1 MSRASH
7 SGYDRHITI
16 FSPEGKLFQLEYA
29 LKAVKNCNL
38 TGLAI
43 KDDSA
48 IAVVAQ
54 KKLPAQQG
62 NQDVLLDTSSVTSLY
77 HITDEIF
84 ALLVGL
90 PGDCLSILYKARQ
103 VALDYSYKYGI
114 NIPASVLCQKL
125 SDINQVYTQHAYMRL
140 HACTGLILS
149 IEPDVGPKIYKFDSS
164 GWFAGYK
171 ACGIGA
177 KEQESE
183 NALEKTLKRR
193 EAVSLQDA
201 MKSNLHVNTEVHQ
214 LSQGQETKVTIEA
227 LKCMIDIDAFTK
239 GLGASSIEVAVASK
253 DNPFF
258 RQLSEEEI
266 ETYLTHITESD

>member
-1 MSRASH
+1 MSRASQ

-38 TGLAI
+38 TGLAV

-62 NQDVLLDTSSVTSLY
+62 NQDVLLDSSTVTSLY
-77 HITDEIF
+77 HITDELYC
-84 ALLVGL
+84 LLIGL
-90 PGDCLSILYKARQ
+90 PGDCLSILYKARE
-103 VALDYSYKYGI
+103 VAFEYAYKYGT
-114 NIPASVLCQKL
+114 NIPASVLSQHI
-125 SDINQVYTQHAYMRL
+125 SDVNQVYTQHAYMRL

-149 IEPDVGPKIYKFDSS
+149 IEPDVGPRIYKFDSS

-183 NALEKTLKRR
+183 NALEKALKKRDI
-193 EAVSLQDA
+193 VSLQEA
-201 MKSNLHVNTEVHQ
+201 VKSNLHVNTEVHQ
-214 LSQGQETKVTIEA
+214 LAHGPETKVTLEA
-227 LKCMIDIDAFTK
+227 LKCMIEIEAFSK
-239 GLGASSIEVAVASK
+239 GLGASSIEVAVATK
-253 DNPFF
+253 DNPTF

-266 ETYLTHITESD
+266 ETYLTHIAESD

>member
-114 NIPASVLCQKL
+114 NIPASVLCQKI
-125 SDINQVYTQHAYMRL
+125 SDLNQVYTQHAYMRL

-193 EAVSLQDA
+193 EAMSLQDA

-227 LKCMIDIDAFTK
+227 LRCMIDIDAFTK

>member
-1 MSRASH
+1 MSRASQ

-38 TGLAI
+38 TGLAV

-62 NQDVLLDTSSVTSLY
+62 NQDVLLDSSTVTSLY
-77 HITDEIF
+77 HITDELYC
-84 ALLVGL
+84 LLIGL

-103 VALDYSYKYGI
+103 VAFEYSYKYGI
-114 NIPASVLCQKL
+114 NMPASVLCQYI
-125 SDINQVYTQHAYMRL
+125 SDVNQVYTQHAYMRL

-149 IEPDVGPKIYKFDSS
+149 IEPDVGPRIYKFDSS

-183 NALEKTLKRR
+183 NALEKALKKRDI
-193 EAVSLQDA
+193 VSLQEA
-201 MKSNLHVNTEVHQ
+201 VKSNLHVNTEVHQ
-214 LSQGQETKVTIEA
+214 LTHGPETKVTLEA
-227 LKCMIDIDAFTK
+227 LKCMIEIEAFSK
-239 GLGASSIEVAVASK
+239 GLGASSIEVAVATK
-253 DNPFF
+253 DKPTF

-266 ETYLTHITESD
+266 ETYLTHIAESD

>member
-114 NIPASVLCQKL
+114 NIPASVLCQKI
-125 SDINQVYTQHAYMRL
+125 SDLNQVYTQHAYMRL

-193 EAVSLQDA
+193 EAISLQDA

-227 LKCMIDIDAFTK
+227 LRCMIDIDAFTK